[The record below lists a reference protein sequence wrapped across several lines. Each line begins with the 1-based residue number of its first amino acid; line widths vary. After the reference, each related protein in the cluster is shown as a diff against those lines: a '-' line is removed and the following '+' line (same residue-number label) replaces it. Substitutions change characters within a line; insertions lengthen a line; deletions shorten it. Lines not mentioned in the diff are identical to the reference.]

1 MIRRTAL
8 KTVERDG
15 WGGSFFD
22 SLSHAAMFRI
32 YKPHNF
38 GLVTSKI
45 FSAEEGQHKLNK
57 KFTYLTVAKG
67 NSYMLPPGVDDY
79 EWYLESDTETD
90 FRIGVDLTGGATQV
104 GKGKMPFRIALDRDW
119 LHEPVLLKTENPD
132 VPLIRILGY
141 PKPLSDGINYEYECE
156 LQTGDLNAF
165 IPAEFLAQDKRLIRV
180 STSVSDELNT
190 KYGPDQYGEMFKL
203 QSFTGNFANKV
214 EFSDKFIRMEIGA
227 RTGKTQM
234 YKGYKDDYAIG
245 VGYVYQQKFGKAD
258 GTKFEAGVF
267 ITKAEARLLERT
279 EMDREMNFEFG
290 QIEKT
295 KDRDSGRIMKTAP
308 GWRQLVRDGHYWEHN
323 GSITLND
330 IYEFISNIFLSRRSF
345 GDRKIILAVGEG
357 FAAFFSN
364 LIAQEASIFQYVD
377 THFLRNTDSMFHE
390 NALEFGAQFTSIKFP
405 NGYVVQIVH
414 DPMKDDRRLFPI
426 KYAGTNRTAESYS
439 ADIYDFGAT
448 NQKAFDA
455 GRPENIT
462 CVMQDGVESYYT
474 VSNVYDFMTGAI
486 KDGGNAYSNNKKAGI
501 YRETSGG
508 LCVWD
513 TSRIGKIAFNPTV

>member
-22 SLSHAAMFRI
+22 SFSHGAMFRI

-67 NSYMLPPGVDDY
+67 NTYMLPPGVDDY

-90 FRIGVDLTGGATQV
+90 FRLTTNVAASTAQV
-104 GKGKMPFRIALDRDW
+104 GKGKIPFRFTIDRDW
-119 LHEPVLLKTENPD
+119 VHEPVLLKCENPD
-132 VPLIRILGY
+132 VPLVRVLGY
-141 PKPLSDGINYEYECE
+141 SKPLSDGISYEYEGI
-156 LQTGDLNAF
+156 LQTGDMNAY
-165 IPAEFLAQDKRLIRV
+165 ISGEHLQKDKRLIRV

-227 RTGKTQM
+227 RAGKTPM

-245 VGYVYQQKFGKAD
+245 VGYVYQQSFKGKD
-258 GTKFEAGVF
+258 GNKFEAGVF

-295 KDRDSGRIMKTAP
+295 KDNDSGRIMKVAP
-308 GWRQLVRDGHYWEHN
+308 GWRQLVKDGHYWEHN

-330 IYEFISNIFLSRRSF
+330 IYEFISNIFLSRRGF

-357 FAAFFSN
+357 FAAWISG
-364 LIAQEASIFQYVD
+364 LIAQEASNFQLVD
-377 THFLRNTDSMFHE
+377 THYIRSVDSMFHE

-426 KYAGTNRTAESYS
+426 KYAGTNRTAESFS

-486 KDGGNAYSNNKKAGI
+486 KNGGNAYSNNKKAGI

-513 TSRIGKIAFNPTV
+513 TSRIGKIAFNPTA